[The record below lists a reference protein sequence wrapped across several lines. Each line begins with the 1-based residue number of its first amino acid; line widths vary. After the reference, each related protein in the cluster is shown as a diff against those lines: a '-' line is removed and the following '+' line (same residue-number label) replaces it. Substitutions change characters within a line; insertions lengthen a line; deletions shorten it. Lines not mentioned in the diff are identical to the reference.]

1 MRTSVRLLFVFAFF
15 IAFLSSHA
23 QNQKNTNHFKLK
35 VKKSSE
41 KFTDIINFTKA
52 RSFFL
57 ANEWD
62 STLVYT
68 MRQLNVASNN
78 KELNNYCHLFRA
90 QSFLEKKLFKEAQKE
105 FSKISRDFE
114 FYNNVR
120 VLLGS
125 VALELEDYETAI
137 NYYKEIEQLD
147 DNQLLGIRRENL
159 IHNMGLCYLH
169 LKEYI
174 TSERYLMK
182 SLQTQE
188 AQLDTL
194 EMIGSNGDL
203 GNLYYVQY
211 KDDLAIPYFEKA
223 YALSKY
229 VDDPMAKQ
237 NAAKNM
243 AIVAENKKKYKEA
256 LIYRKEFEQ
265 WKDSVNDQIKIW
277 EVAER
282 EKLDAARENQKKVG
296 LLQAQNKIK
305 IAERNGFF
313 YSALVLLVLLI
324 VVFFFYKEKV
334 KNNKIITEQ
343 KETLNEL
350 NATKDK
356 LFSIVSHD
364 LRSSV
369 EALKKSNTKLF
380 ESLETKNISALD
392 KLLQSNSAIVNGA
405 YSLLDNLLH
414 WALLQTKQSYFEI
427 QQMRLF
433 FIAEQ
438 VAYNYKPLM
447 LEKKLHFENT
457 VSKKDIVFADQET
470 LKLILRNLLDNAIKF
485 SKPNGSIKIYS
496 QNNSQEYC
504 NLVIEDTGLGMSE
517 AKRLELLKGTKLLS
531 KKENENIIGTG
542 LGLQLCKSMI
552 KKNKGLFAIESE
564 LQKGTKMIV
573 SLRKTLPNG

>member
-1 MRTSVRLLFVFAFF
+1 
-15 IAFLSSHA
+15 
-23 QNQKNTNHFKLK
+23 
-35 VKKSSE
+35 
-41 KFTDIINFTKA
+41 
-52 RSFFL
+52 
-57 ANEWD
+57 
-62 STLVYT
+62 

-147 DNQLLGIRRENL
+147 DDQLLGIRRENL

-169 LKEYI
+169 LKKYI

-496 QNNSQEYC
+496 ENNSQEYC